1 MKLEYNTG
9 RRERKMVPEGSQVA
23 RLYGIVDL
31 GTQDTFYGPKKQVA
45 LMYELPDETHVFR
58 EEDGPQPMGRCKIE
72 TASLNEKSNLLK
84 QLKALNGKAFTD
96 KELAAGITLEDQLG
110 KPCLVSV
117 VHRKGKDGQMYDN
130 IDSVTALPK
139 GMTAKELTNEPY
151 CYEIGDTNGGWDRVP
166 EWMKNK
172 IKESPEYI
180 HIFGEQDEAIES
192 EATTSPF

>member
-9 RRERKMVPEGSQVA
+9 RKERKMVPEGSHVA

-45 LMYELPDETHVFR
+45 MMYELPDETHVFR
-58 EEDGPQPMGRCKIE
+58 EEDGPQPMGRHRIDP
-72 TASLNEKSNLLK
+72 ASLNEKSNLLK
-84 QLKALNGKAFTD
+84 QLKALNGKAFTA

-139 GMTAKELTNEPY
+139 GMEAKELTNEPY
-151 CYEIGDTNGGWDRVP
+151 NYDICESNAGWDRVP

-180 HIFGEQDEAIES
+180 STFGGQDEAIES
-192 EATTSPF
+192 EATSAPF